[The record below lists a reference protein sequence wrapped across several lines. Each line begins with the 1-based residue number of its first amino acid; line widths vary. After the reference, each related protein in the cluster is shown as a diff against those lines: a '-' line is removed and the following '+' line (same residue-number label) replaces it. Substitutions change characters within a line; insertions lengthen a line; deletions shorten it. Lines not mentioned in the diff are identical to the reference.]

1 MFEFCIFV
9 FICIVLFW
17 IIYKSIYYK
26 SSRFN
31 SLKTQMIQYIDECN
45 KLNRHI
51 EELRNIRLDNN
62 ITYSNEI
69 HLSLNDGNYTYKRRH
84 LRNYSNRRNV
94 YNCSLSVFRNAR
106 EQPFKYLCKYFNI
119 AKNEETLNKFED
131 AFNNFSAVEQ
141 GKQLLLEYKQQLL
154 MEYKSQ
160 IPSLIFRFDRK
171 NLERKLS
178 FSPIDISTN
187 YYPVYEFRY
196 ISAGGNSGQSFQ
208 IIFDLNTLGSF
219 IQFLSDTIKY
229 NNSKKYQRQLMTS
242 KLREDIK
249 KRDNYTC
256 KKCGVSIQ
264 DEPHLLLEIDH
275 IVPISKGGLTT
286 EDNLQ
291 TLCWKCNRLK
301 GFKIED

>member
-51 EELRNIRLDNN
+51 EELKNIRLDNN

-141 GKQLLLEYKQQLL
+141 GKQLLLEYKQQFL

-160 IPSLIFRFDRK
+160 IPSLI
-171 NLERKLS
+171 
-178 FSPIDISTN
+178 
-187 YYPVYEFRY
+187 
-196 ISAGGNSGQSFQ
+196 
-208 IIFDLNTLGSF
+208 
-219 IQFLSDTIKY
+219 
-229 NNSKKYQRQLMTS
+229 
-242 KLREDIK
+242 LR
-249 KRDNYTC
+249 
-256 KKCGVSIQ
+256 
-264 DEPHLLLEIDH
+264 
-275 IVPISKGGLTT
+275 
-286 EDNLQ
+286 
-291 TLCWKCNRLK
+291 
-301 GFKIED
+301 